1 MDTAV
6 ENPSMESLQ
15 RWFRLRRGNRDS
27 QAPPDH
33 AKVNLLHV
41 SDDLNDI
48 NGLLIN
54 APLLFTLLK
63 HTFCR

>member
-1 MDTAV
+1 
-6 ENPSMESLQ
+6 MESLQ

-48 NGLLIN
+48 NGLL
-54 APLLFTLLK
+54 L
-63 HTFCR
+63 